1 MGENL
6 IRLTLSQTTT
16 RSLGIGRNRLPQGQG
31 VSRSIW
37 QAAPLTFRFVHV
49 SIIYDV
55 SGLVTVCVA
64 TCFLAARPLRIGTV
78 ARAS

>member
-1 MGENL
+1 MGEKF

-37 QAAPLTFRFVHV
+37 SKLHRWH
-49 SIIYDV
+49 
-55 SGLVTVCVA
+55 SGS
-64 TCFLAARPLRIGTV
+64 FMY
-78 ARAS
+78 